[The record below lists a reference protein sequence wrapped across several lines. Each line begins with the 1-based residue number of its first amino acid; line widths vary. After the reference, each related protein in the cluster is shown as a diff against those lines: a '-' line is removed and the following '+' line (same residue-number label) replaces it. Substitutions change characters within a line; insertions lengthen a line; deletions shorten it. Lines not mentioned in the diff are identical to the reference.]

1 MMIKYIFIKNIVL
14 IESLKIDFDEGFTVF
29 SGETGAGK
37 SVLLNCLS
45 LATGRRSDVSLLR
58 KGVNEGSVTVEF
70 DIQNNSLLTEN
81 LIKHGLDAENSQIF
95 LRRIIY
101 KNGKSKAF
109 INDNPVTVGLL
120 QKIGSALIEIHGQN
134 EKIGLLDPSSHMRLL
149 DKYAGHSNLTKKVEE
164 SYKSYAKLSQIYLDA
179 IELNKNKAQY
189 EDDLKNNINLIN
201 KLDLKENEEKSL
213 KSKKLFLMHHE
224 KIFDVINKIYLILN
238 DENNNKNNDLASNA
252 AKLETII
259 EESKEIEELKQ
270 ISHSVNQIL
279 IESKEVINNIKNIR
293 ENYHFNPND
302 LEEIEQRLF
311 DINNLS
317 RKFNVEPSGL
327 NKILYNLEKDYE
339 NLDNQSQE
347 IEEIKN
353 KLEKAENTFHQFA
366 EKLSSERLLAS
377 NQLEKEINKELS
389 PLKLIDANFKVE
401 ILPKEKKIWNANG
414 SESARFLVRMNRGT
428 KASEIDK
435 IASGGELSR
444 LMLAINLVLAK
455 SITPKTLVFDE
466 VDSGVSGVVAD
477 AVGSRLQELSK
488 IQQVLVVTHLPQV
501 ASRGRNHFKSF
512 KFYNETDAF
521 TGIKKLNKEKRVEE
535 IAKMISGEVIT
546 EDALK
551 VASQL
556 INEK

>member
-149 DKYAGHSNLTKKVEE
+149 DKYAGHSNLIKKVEE
-164 SYKSYAKLSQIYLDA
+164 SYKSYAKLSQIYLEA

-279 IESKEVINNIKNIR
+279 IESKEILNNIKNIR

-339 NLDNQSQE
+339 SLDNQSQE
-347 IEEIKN
+347 IEDIKN

-366 EKLSSERLLAS
+366 EKLSSERLQAS

-477 AVGSRLQELSK
+477 AVGLRLQELSK
-488 IQQVLVVTHLPQV
+488 TQQVLVVTHLPQV

>member
-488 IQQVLVVTHLPQV
+488 TQQVLVVTHLPQV

>member
-1 MMIKYIFIKNIVL
+1 MIKYIFIKNIVL
-14 IESLKIDFDEGFTVF
+14 IESLKIDFDEGLTVF

-45 LATGRRSDVSLLR
+45 LATGRRSDVSFLR

-70 DIQNNSLLTEN
+70 DVKNNGFLRDK
-81 LIKHGLDAENSQIF
+81 LIKHGITSDNNEVL
-95 LRRIIY
+95 LRRILY

-109 INDNPVTVGLL
+109 INDSPVTVGLL
-120 QKIGSALIEIHGQN
+120 QDIGSALIEIHGQN
-134 EKIGLLDPSSHMRLL
+134 EKIGLLESGLHMRLL
-149 DKYAGHSNLTKKVEE
+149 DRYAGHHVLLEKVKE
-164 SYKSYAKLSQIYLDA
+164 SYKNYAKLSQIYMDA
-179 IELNKNKAQY
+179 LELNKNKEKQ
-189 EDDLKNNINLIN
+189 EEDLKNNINLIT
-201 KLDLKENEEKSL
+201 KLDLKENEEVTL
-213 KSKKLFLMHHE
+213 KSKKAFLTHHE
-224 KIFDVINKIYLILN
+224 KIFDVINKIYILLS
-238 DENNNKNNDLASNA
+238 DDNNTANNDLASNA
-252 AKLETII
+252 SKLDSIVDD
-259 EESKEIEELKQ
+259 SKEIIELKQ

-293 ENYHFNPND
+293 ENYHFNPKE

-317 RKFNVEPSGL
+317 RKFNIEPSGL
-327 NKILYNLEKDYE
+327 NKFLQDLEKDYAE
-339 NLDNQSQE
+339 LDNQSQE
-347 IEEIKN
+347 IQEIKN
-353 KLEKAENTFHQFA
+353 KLEKVEQSFFEAAQ
-366 EKLSSERLLAS
+366 KLSSERLIIS
-377 NQLEKEINKELS
+377 KKLEKEINKELG

-401 ILPKEKKIWNANG
+401 ILPKEKKLWNTNG
-414 SESARFLVRMNRGT
+414 ADSVRFLVRMNRGT
-428 KASEIDK
+428 KESEIHK

-455 SITPKTLVFDE
+455 SINPKTLVFDE
-466 VDSGVSGVVAD
+466 VDSGVSGAVAD
-477 AVGSRLQELSK
+477 AVGLRLQELSK
-488 IQQVLVVTHLPQV
+488 LQQVLVVTHLPQV

-546 EDALK
+546 EEALK
-551 VASQL
+551 VANQL

>member
-1 MMIKYIFIKNIVL
+1 MIKYIFIKNIVL

-488 IQQVLVVTHLPQV
+488 IQQVLVGTHLPQV